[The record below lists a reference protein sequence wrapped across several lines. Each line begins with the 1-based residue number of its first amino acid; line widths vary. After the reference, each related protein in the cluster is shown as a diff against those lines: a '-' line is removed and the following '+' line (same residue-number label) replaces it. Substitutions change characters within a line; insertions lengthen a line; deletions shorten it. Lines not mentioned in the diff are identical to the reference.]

1 MARGGP
7 GDSGRGGREPAPAAA
22 RGTLSAVGLF
32 RKRPRLRTLDEHE
45 CYLRL
50 HGRRSG
56 DVEVVEA
63 RTTPPGRAGHSERI
77 RSERE
82 PPAEPVARH
91 GPTDDAPAL
100 HLVIAYPRSGGRLT
114 GEQLRRELLRRMEAR
129 AGEAA

>member
-1 MARGGP
+1 VRF
-7 GDSGRGGREPAPAAA
+7 
-22 RGTLSAVGLF
+22 L
-32 RKRPRLRTLDEHE
+32 RKHPRLRPLDERE

-56 DVEVVEA
+56 DVEVIRAPEHEPRLVA
-63 RTTPPGRAGHSERI
+63 RTPPLLLPLTE
-77 RSERE
+77 E
-82 PPAEPVARH
+82 PAAPT

-114 GEQLRRELLRRMEAR
+114 GEQVRRELLRRMQAR